1 MSQLHLDVVTPD
13 RSVISTEA
21 TYVGVPGVEGQFG
34 VMPGHVPLLS
44 AVAVGCL
51 YYRQGGVDE
60 YIFVS
65 GGFAEVSNNR
75 VSILAEAAELGCSI
89 DVERAVRA
97 RQRAEERLRD
107 RPNDVDEVRAQ
118 AALLRAVSR
127 LNIASSQ
134 R

>member
-1 MSQLHLDVVTPD
+1 MTQLHLEVVTPD
-13 RSVISTEA
+13 RAVLSTEA
-21 TYVGVPGVEGQFG
+21 TYVGVPGVDGQFG

-44 AVAVGCL
+44 GVAVGCL

-60 YIFVS
+60 YVFIA
-65 GGFAEVSNNR
+65 GGFAEVSNNT
-75 VSILAEAAELGCSI
+75 VSILAESAELGCNI

-107 RPNDVDEVRAQ
+107 HPQGLDEIRAQ

-127 LNIASSQ
+127 LNIAQ
-134 R
+134 TR